1 MCYRKYGLVDSIGT
15 LSLEWNVLCELVFTQ
30 WRMRKWFMKQLN
42 LRCVV
47 LTGYTAQNE
56 ETQRMLGWGEG
67 SMEIRQRLDSRVQFT
82 PSGVTWHAAHVNHS
96 TWFLS
101 GVLGTTTAGSWTMVP
116 SVIRLLSALS
126 VWSGS
131 LLTNSTENSL
141 PFSHLKILSKQVF
154 PFNIPKADWL
164 FEFRV
169 ASSSVSVRGFQ
180 LVPTSHCCFPLRNP
194 EGIALT

>member
-1 MCYRKYGLVDSIGT
+1 MLYWTQLET

-30 WRMRKWFMKQLN
+30 WRMRKWYMKQLN

-82 PSGVTWHAAHVNHS
+82 PSGVTWHAAHVNRS
-96 TWFLS
+96 TWCLS
-101 GVLGTTTAGSWTMVP
+101 WVLGTTSAGSWTMVP

-131 LLTNSTENSL
+131 LLTNSTENSFS
-141 PFSHLKILSKQVF
+141 FSHLKILSKQVF

-164 FEFRV
+164 FELRV
-169 ASSSVSVRGFQ
+169 ASSSVNVGFQ
-180 LVPTSHCCFPLRNP
+180 LVSTSHCCFLLRSP
-194 EGIALT
+194 DGIALT